1 MLSATLTTAS
11 IEPSSTV
18 KNANQDIKFHRF
30 MKALVLRLNP
40 ACSGTQLMEAV
51 SDALKDTPSLPK
63 EPVEI
68 QVAANC
74 LIRHQI
80 GAKFP

>member
-1 MLSATLTTAS
+1 
-11 IEPSSTV
+11 
-18 KNANQDIKFHRF
+18 
-30 MKALVLRLNP
+30 MKVLVLRLNP

-51 SDALKDTPSLPK
+51 LVVLKDTPSLPK